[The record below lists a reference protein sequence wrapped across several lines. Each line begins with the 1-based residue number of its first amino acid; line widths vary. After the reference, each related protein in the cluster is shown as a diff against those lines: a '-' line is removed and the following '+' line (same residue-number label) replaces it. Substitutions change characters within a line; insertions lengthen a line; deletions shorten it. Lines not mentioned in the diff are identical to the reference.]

1 MFPAISLSWYKGF
14 IWYDMSKK
22 ESDMIY
28 MYDMLCYVMIWYERI
43 WSDMIWCDIWY
54 DMIYDM
60 KEYDVIY
67 MIWYEFVCVLV
78 FTATRLLS
86 RPSSRQV
93 TKGNLIGYTTGGLPI
108 YNFQTPQS
116 ALTMFHSLMKQIL
129 EESESRQI
137 FYFLCLNLVRYSAN
151 HKNV

>member
-1 MFPAISLSWYKGF
+1 M
-14 IWYDMSKK
+14 IWVRKN
-22 ESDMIY
+22 MIWC
-28 MYDMLCYVMIWYERI
+28 MICYVMIWYDMKESDLI
-43 WSDMIWCDIWY
+43 WYDVIYDMIWYMIWKNMMWYIWY
-54 DMIYDM
+54 DMIW
-60 KEYDVIY
+60 V
-67 MIWYEFVCVLV
+67 WLFVCVLV
-78 FTATRLLS
+78 LTATRLLS

-137 FYFLCLNLVRYSAN
+137 FYFLCLNLVRYSAKI
-151 HKNV
+151 KNVSSIF

>member
-1 MFPAISLSWYKGF
+1 M
-14 IWYDMSKK
+14 IWY
-22 ESDMIY
+22 MI
-28 MYDMLCYVMIWYERI
+28 CYVMIWYERI
-43 WSDMIWCDIWY
+43 WSDLIWCDIWY
-54 DMIYDM
+54 DMIWYMIWKNMMWYIWYDM
-60 KEYDVIY
+60 KEYD
-67 MIWYEFVCVLV
+67 MIWVWLFVCVLV

-137 FYFLCLNLVRYSAN
+137 FYFLCLNLVWYSTD
-151 HKNV
+151 HKISSIF